1 MMARILRTASHATI
15 LSVRFGSV
23 FVVPP
28 PGLPRG
34 STAFAPLLIPGN
46 PGSPTYAQ
54 AVKPPSQ
61 AR

>member
-23 FVVPP
+23 VVVPP

-34 STAFAPLLIPGN
+34 STAFAPLLIPAN
-46 PGSPTYAQ
+46 PRSSTHAQ
-54 AVKPPSQ
+54 AV
-61 AR
+61 